1 MESTI
6 ILYIVIGFFAQLVD
20 GSLGMGYKATST
32 TILLST
38 GVPPVVAS
46 ASVHTAGVFT
56 SAVGGFAHWKM
67 GNFAW
72 DLFIAL
78 VIPGI
83 IGAVIGVAVLTSMPT
98 AIIKPAVAFYQLIL
112 GGLLITRAI
121 WGAGLDLSFV
131 RKEAV
136 GGIGGFFDAVGGG
149 GWGAIVNGTMIAKG
163 TRKPRR
169 VIGSANIAEWFVT
182 IVQVVAFMMMF
193 HDFQLTPV
201 LGLIIGGVPAAP
213 MAALITRRLPVQKLM
228 AAVGGLL
235 VILSVRTLIIAL
247 SGG

>member
-1 MESTI
+1 VDPI
-6 ILYIVIGFFAQLVD
+6 FVYILIGFFAQLVD

-32 TILLST
+32 TVLLST
-38 GVPPVVAS
+38 GVPPVAAS
-46 ASVHTAGVFT
+46 ASVHTAGIFT
-56 SAVGGFAHWKM
+56 SAVGGIAHWRL

-78 VIPGI
+78 VIPGM
-83 IGAVIGVAVLTSMPT
+83 IGAVIGVVVLTSMPT
-98 AIIKPAVAFYQLIL
+98 AIIKPVVAFYQLL
-112 GGLLITRAI
+112 LGLLLVTRAI
-121 WGAGLDLSFV
+121 WGSGLDLSFV
-131 RKEAV
+131 RKEFVGAV
-136 GGIGGFFDAVGGG
+136 GGFFDAVGGG
-149 GWGAIVNGTMIAKG
+149 GWGPIVNGTMIAKG

-182 IVQVVAFMMMF
+182 VVQVAAFMLMF
-193 HDFQLTPV
+193 HDFQWTPV

-213 MAALITRRLPVQKLM
+213 IAAMITRRLPVQKLM

-235 VILSVRTLIIAL
+235 VILSLRTLLIAL